1 MEEKLPETRTEID
14 KKTNSPIFSYVT
26 AGLTR
31 NILSDNSFPVL
42 YDLNLDD
49 YQLRNLSNS
58 ENPLT
63 HLKS

>member
-1 MEEKLPETRTEID
+1 MEEKLQETRTEID

-26 AGLTR
+26 AELTR
-31 NILSDNSFPVL
+31 NILSNNSFSVL

-58 ENPLT
+58 EPPLT

>member
-14 KKTNSPIFSYVT
+14 KKTNSQIFSYLT
-26 AGLTR
+26 AELTR
-31 NILSDNSFPVL
+31 NILSDNYFTVL